1 MGSKPARERVT
12 EVRGA
17 HLPADA
23 LLYALALCWALF
35 ALDGF
40 ERYVV
45 ALLLCAGAR
54 STGFT
59 WWRLTLR

>member
-1 MGSKPARERVT
+1 MGSKRPRERVI

-23 LLYALALCWALF
+23 LLYAPALCWALF
-35 ALDGF
+35 ALGGF
-40 ERYVV
+40 ERDVV
-45 ALLLCAGAR
+45 VLLLCARAR
-54 STGFT
+54 GTGFT